1 MHENVCKILIE
12 NGVRL
17 IYTADRSIG
26 NALGMFKKAH
36 RTFHY
41 EVSINEKVAYELA
54 LAGSISSKKTACIFS
69 TEELYEALDPLM
81 SSAYTGVI
89 GGFVVL
95 CMKDTEEEITPL
107 GPFSKLPVIV
117 SEHPDLLSRTIQYA
131 YSISEKYQIPV
142 IVQATTVHSSQFTV
156 HGSQQEATT
165 VHGSRFTV
173 HSVERGERPNHSI
186 TQSLNHSS
194 SIAQSLNHSKLS
206 SFCFEK
212 DHARWAA
219 TPKFRLQLH
228 KLLNEKTEKIREEFE
243 QYEGNTKTIHGS
255 STGIITSKREFLE
268 FYSED
273 TNVLYLSTVYPLPVN
288 LVNTFIDG
296 VEEFY
301 VIEGEYP
308 VIELQI
314 PDTAKVR
321 AEHIR
326 DTPKRPKP
334 EETMYGFEVVRDKL
348 GAASSINMAHGIK
361 KLEPGRKILAV
372 TFEDHFFHSG
382 MPAFVNTLYN
392 NSAYVLLVLT
402 NEREEEIRHI
412 LDGFGFHN
420 YHHINNVSE
429 IENFKDREDLTVLF
443 YRGII

>member
-1 MHENVCKILIE
+1 MHENVCKILVD

-17 IYTADRSIG
+17 IYTTDRSIG
-26 NALGMFKKAH
+26 NTLGMFKGVYPS
-36 RTFHY
+36 FHC

-54 LAGSISSKKTACIFS
+54 LAGSISSKRTACIFS

-81 SSAYTGVI
+81 SSAYTGVV
-89 GGFVVL
+89 GGFVAL
-95 CMKDTEEEITPL
+95 CMRDTEEEVTPL
-107 GPFSKLPVIV
+107 GPFSKLPVII
-117 SEHPDLLSRTIQYA
+117 SEHPDLLHRTIKYA
-131 YSISEKYQIPV
+131 YYISEKYQIPV
-142 IVQATTVHSSQFTV
+142 IVQAEDKAES
-156 HGSQQEATT
+156 G
-165 VHGSRFTV
+165 
-173 HSVERGERPNHSI
+173 ERGSGVRGQGAEDESRGADGKNALSFNSKLK
-186 TQSLNHSS
+186 TQN
-194 SIAQSLNHSKLS
+194 SKLS

-212 DHARWAA
+212 DPARWAA
-219 TPKFRLQLH
+219 TPKFRFQLH
-228 KLLNEKTEKIREEFE
+228 KLLNEKIEKIREEFE
-243 QYEGNTKTIHGS
+243 QYEGNTRTIHGS
-255 STGIITSKREFLE
+255 NTGIITSKREFLE

-296 VEEFY
+296 VKEVY

-321 AEHIR
+321 AEHIKES
-326 DTPKRPKP
+326 PKRPKP
-334 EETMYGFEVVRDKL
+334 EEVMYGFEVVRDKL

-361 KLEPGRKILAV
+361 KLEPHRKILAI

-392 NSAYVLLVLT
+392 NSKYVLLVLT
-402 NEREEEIRHI
+402 NEREEEIKHI

-420 YHHINNVSE
+420 YHHIYNVPE
-429 IENFKDREDLTVLF
+429 IENFKNREDLTVLF

>member
-1 MHENVCKILIE
+1 MIMHENVCKIVLD
-12 NGVRL
+12 NGVKL
-17 IYTADRSIG
+17 IYTTDRSIG
-26 NALGMFKKAH
+26 NTLRMFKGVYPS
-36 RTFHY
+36 FHY

-54 LAGSISSKKTACIFS
+54 LAGSISSKRTACIFS

-81 SSAYTGVI
+81 SSAYTGVV
-89 GGFVVL
+89 GGFVAL
-95 CMKDTEEEITPL
+95 CMKDTEEEVTPL

-117 SEHPDLLSRTIQYA
+117 SEHPDLLHRTIEYA
-131 YSISEKYQIPV
+131 YYISEKYQIPV
-142 IVQATTVHSSQFTV
+142 IVQAEAKAESGER
-156 HGSQQEATT
+156 GSENQ
-165 VHGSRFTV
+165 GSRG
-173 HSVERGERPNHSI
+173 RGVKG
-186 TQSLNHSS
+186 SS
-194 SIAQSLNHSKLS
+194 EGIGAGDRGQG

-212 DHARWAA
+212 DPGRWAA
-219 TPKFRLQLH
+219 TPKFRFQLH

-243 QYEGNTKTIHGS
+243 QYEGNARTIHGS

-273 TNVLYLSTVYPLPVN
+273 TNVLYLSTIYPLPVN

-296 VEEFY
+296 VEEVY

-314 PDTAKVR
+314 PDTAKVK
-321 AEHIR
+321 AEHIKES
-326 DTPKRPKP
+326 PKRPKP
-334 EETMYGFEVVRDKL
+334 EEVMHGFEVVRDKL
-348 GAASSINMAHGIK
+348 GAASSINMTHGIK
-361 KLEPGRKILAV
+361 KLEPHRKILAI

-392 NSAYVLLVLT
+392 NSKYVLLVLI
-402 NEREEEIRHI
+402 NEREEEIKHI

-420 YHHINNVSE
+420 YHHIYNVSE

>member
-1 MHENVCKILIE
+1 MYENVCKILLD

-17 IYTADRSIG
+17 IYTTNRSIG
-26 NALGMFKKAH
+26 NALGMFKNVY

-54 LAGSISSKKTACIFS
+54 LAGSISSKRTACIFS

-81 SSAYTGVI
+81 SSAYTGVV

-95 CMKDTEEEITPL
+95 CMKDTEEEVTPL
-107 GPFSKLPVIV
+107 GPFSKLPVII
-117 SEHPDLLSRTIQYA
+117 SEYPDSLNRTIQYA

-142 IVQATTVHSSQFTV
+142 IVQA
-156 HGSQQEATT
+156 EAKAE
-165 VHGSRFTV
+165 S
-173 HSVERGERPNHSI
+173 GERRAESGD
-186 TQSLNHSS
+186 QRSE
-194 SIAQSLNHSKLS
+194 SKNS
-206 SFCFEK
+206 KFKIQNSKFVK
-212 DHARWAA
+212 DPARWAA
-219 TPKFRLQLH
+219 TPKFRFQLH

-255 STGIITSKREFLE
+255 RTGIITNKREFLE

-273 TNVLYLSTVYPLPVN
+273 TNVLYLSTVYPLPTN

-296 VEEFY
+296 VEEVY

-314 PDTAKVR
+314 PDTAKVK
-321 AEHIR
+321 AEHIKES
-326 DTPKRPKP
+326 PKRPKP
-334 EETMYGFEVVRDKL
+334 DETMYGFEVVRDKL

-361 KLEPGRKILAV
+361 KLEPHRKILAI

-402 NEREEEIRHI
+402 NERGEEIGHI

-420 YHHINNVSE
+420 YHHIYNVSE

-443 YRGII
+443 YRGIV

>member
-1 MHENVCKILIE
+1 MYENVCKILLD

-17 IYTADRSIG
+17 IYTTDRSIG
-26 NALGMFKKAH
+26 NALGMFKNVY

-54 LAGSISSKKTACIFS
+54 LAGSISSKRTACIFS

-81 SSAYTGVI
+81 SSAYTGVV

-95 CMKDTEEEITPL
+95 CMKDTEEEVTPL
-107 GPFSKLPVIV
+107 GPFSKLPVII
-117 SEHPDLLSRTIQYA
+117 SEYPDSLNRTIQYA

-142 IVQATTVHSSQFTV
+142 IVQA
-156 HGSQQEATT
+156 EAKAE
-165 VHGSRFTV
+165 S
-173 HSVERGERPNHSI
+173 GERRAESGD
-186 TQSLNHSS
+186 QRSE
-194 SIAQSLNHSKLS
+194 SKNS
-206 SFCFEK
+206 KFKIQNSKFVK
-212 DHARWAA
+212 DPARWAA
-219 TPKFRLQLH
+219 TPKFRFQLH

-255 STGIITSKREFLE
+255 RTGIITNKREFLE

-273 TNVLYLSTVYPLPVN
+273 TNVLYLSTVYPLPTN

-296 VEEFY
+296 VEEVY

-314 PDTAKVR
+314 PDTAKVK
-321 AEHIR
+321 AEHIKES
-326 DTPKRPKP
+326 PKRPKP
-334 EETMYGFEVVRDKL
+334 DETMYGFEVVRDKL

-361 KLEPGRKILAV
+361 KLEPHRKILAI

-382 MPAFVNTLYN
+382 MPTFVNTLYN

-402 NEREEEIRHI
+402 NERGEEIGHI

-420 YHHINNVSE
+420 YHHIYNVSE

-443 YRGII
+443 YRGIV

>member
-1 MHENVCKILIE
+1 MHENECKVLLE

-17 IYTADRSIG
+17 IYTTNRSIG
-26 NALGMFKKAH
+26 NALGMFKNVYRA
-36 RTFHY
+36 FHY

-54 LAGSISSKKTACIFS
+54 LAGSISSKRTACIFS

-81 SSAYTGVI
+81 SSAYTGVV
-89 GGFVVL
+89 GGLVVL
-95 CMKDTEEEITPL
+95 CMKDTEEEVTPL

-117 SEHPDLLSRTIQYA
+117 SEYPDLLNSTIEYA
-131 YSISEKYQIPV
+131 YAISEKYQIPV

-156 HGSQQEATT
+156 HSSLQGKGEENSGQA
-165 VHGSRFTV
+165 
-173 HSVERGERPNHSI
+173 EREN
-186 TQSLNHSS
+186 
-194 SIAQSLNHSKLS
+194 SKFKIQNS
-206 SFCFEK
+206 KFVK
-212 DHARWAA
+212 DPARWAA
-219 TPKFRLQLH
+219 TPKFRFQLH

-296 VEEFY
+296 VKGVY

-314 PDTAKVR
+314 PDTTKVR
-321 AEHIR
+321 AEHIK

-361 KLEPGRKILAV
+361 KLEPHRKMLAI

-392 NSAYVLLVLT
+392 NSAYVLLVLI
-402 NEREEEIRHI
+402 NKREEEIRHI

-420 YHHINNVSE
+420 YHHIDTVPE
-429 IENFKDREDLTVLF
+429 IENFKEREDLTVLF
-443 YRGII
+443 YRGIV